1 MSEENP
7 GREYLETAQA
17 LIAAVETGDQST
29 IDSIIDELTRIRE
42 TALFREI
49 GTLTRELHESIK
61 AFQADSRLSAIA
73 ASEIP
78 DAQVRLRHVIDMTEQ
93 AAHRTLNAIDA
104 SMPIVD
110 SVTEQAERL
119 ADKWNRFRARE
130 LSLDEFRVLSGELD
144 SFFASLPRD
153 GAQVQ
158 GHLTEAL
165 MAQDYQDLTGQII
178 RRVIDLVEEVESNL
192 VDLVRLSSIRIAEE
206 KREAADNKDNAIVRG
221 EGPAVPGTTGDG
233 DVVQGQDDVDD
244 LLSSLGF

>member
-7 GREYLETAQA
+7 ARGYMETAQA
-17 LIAAVETGDQST
+17 LITAIEAGEQGT

-49 GTLTRELHESIK
+49 GALTRELHESIK
-61 AFQADSRLSAIA
+61 TFQADSRLGAIA
-73 ASEIP
+73 ATDIP

-104 SMPIVD
+104 SMPLVD
-110 SVTEQAERL
+110 GITEQAGRL
-119 ADKWNRFRARE
+119 AEQWSRFRARD
-130 LSLDEFRVLSGELD
+130 LSLEEFRVLSRDLAG
-144 SFFASLPRD
+144 FFDGIHRD

-158 GHLTEAL
+158 SHLTEAL

-178 RRVIDLVEEVESNL
+178 RRVIDLVEEVERNL
-192 VDLVRLSSIRIAEE
+192 VDLVRLSSLRITEE
-206 KREAADNKDNAIVRG
+206 NREAADTKDSATERG
-221 EGPAVPGTTGDG
+221 VGPAVPGTGDS
-233 DVVQGQDDVDD
+233 DVVQGQDDVDE